1 MGVAES
7 LEKLRIMARTD
18 EALRRQLLDTKDS
31 PDPLKEFCRIS
42 TQFGCPIAPMDLVAF
57 GEETYASMRRSTNGG
72 GENSPLLEWEDD
84 YYELF
89 LAELRRET

>member
-1 MGVAES
+1 MEVAES
-7 LEKLRIMARTD
+7 LEKLRMMARTD
-18 EALRRQLLDTKDS
+18 EALRQKLLATKQEA
-31 PDPLKEFCRIS
+31 DPLKSFCRIS
-42 TQFGCPIAPMDLVAF
+42 TQAGCPLMPMELVVF

-89 LAELRRET
+89 LAELRSDV

>member
-1 MGVAES
+1 MEVAES
-7 LEKLRIMARTD
+7 LEKLRMMARTD
-18 EALRRQLLDTKDS
+18 EALRQKLLATKQEAE
-31 PDPLKEFCRIS
+31 PLKSFCRIS
-42 TQFGCPIAPMDLVAF
+42 MQAGCPLMPMELVVF

-89 LAELRRET
+89 LAELRSDV